1 MAKSNKY
8 ADQIFP
14 DDKQKKAN
22 DVIDAVEDAKI
33 ELSSAIAAA
42 SKQKR
47 RVERELVSA
56 KYSTPFNPLRVLEA
70 QDALTNANDELERL
84 EALQSELF

>member
-42 SKQKR
+42 SKGKR
-47 RVERELVSA
+47 RAERELVAA
-56 KYSTPFNPLRVLEA
+56 KYATPFNPLRVLEA
-70 QDALTNANDELERL
+70 EDAVTAAEDEIKRL